1 MNNEQQPIVVNLP
14 EGQNTLTI
22 LHGEAPAQLDNMP
35 PVKID
40 IKGVIF
46 APLNFL
52 DKRVKD
58 IDQHKSHILVCR
70 DKLQILLIINEDDE
84 YKRGS
89 ILGQL
94 AFSEIFKKLG
104 INSTK
109 AWSPEQLGQFLKL
122 NRSFFAD
129 YKGEG
134 MAVVSALKSFTAK
147 VNQDVARET
156 NEKGN
161 RAVSFK
167 QAVDSNIPTSFKMKL
182 PIFSGGDY
190 VEVEVETY
198 ASVDGM
204 DVSICLQSAGANEV
218 IEDTKATVINDV
230 IEKIREIAPE
240 IAIIEQ

>member
-1 MNNEQQPIVVNLP
+1 MNEQQPIVVNLP

-22 LHGEAPAQLDNMP
+22 LQGNAPKQLDNQA

-40 IKGVIF
+40 IAGVIF

-58 IDQHKSHILVCR
+58 IDQHKAHILVCR

-84 YKRGS
+84 YNRGKV
-89 ILGQL
+89 LGTL
-94 AFSEIFKKLG
+94 EFSEIFKKLG
-104 INSTK
+104 INGSK
-109 AWSPEQLGQFLKL
+109 EWSPEQLGQFLKL
-122 NRSFFAD
+122 NRSFFVD

-134 MAVVSALKSFTAK
+134 MTVVSALKSFSAK

-167 QAVDSNIPTSFKMKL
+167 QAVDSNIPTSFKLKL

-190 VEVEVETY
+190 VEIEVETY

-218 IEDTKATVINDV
+218 IEDTKTTVISDV
-230 IEKIREIAPE
+230 IEKIRAVAPE

>member
-1 MNNEQQPIVVNLP
+1 MNEQQPIVVNLP
-14 EGQNTLTI
+14 EGQNTLT
-22 LHGEAPAQLDNMP
+22 LLQGQAPAQLDKKA

-58 IDQHKSHILVCR
+58 IDQHKAHILVCR

-84 YKRGS
+84 YNRGNV
-89 ILGQL
+89 LGTL
-94 AFSEIFKKLG
+94 EFSEIFKKMG
-104 INSTK
+104 INSSK
-109 AWSPEQLGQFLKL
+109 EWSPEQLGQFLKL
-122 NRSFFAD
+122 NRSFFVD

-134 MAVVSALKSFTAK
+134 MKVVNALKSFSAK

-167 QAVDSNIPTSFKMKL
+167 QAVDSNIPASFKLKL
-182 PIFSGGDY
+182 PIFSGGEY
-190 VEVEVETY
+190 VEIEVETY

-218 IEDTKATVINDV
+218 IEDTKATVISDA
-230 IEKIREIAPE
+230 IEKIRAIAPE